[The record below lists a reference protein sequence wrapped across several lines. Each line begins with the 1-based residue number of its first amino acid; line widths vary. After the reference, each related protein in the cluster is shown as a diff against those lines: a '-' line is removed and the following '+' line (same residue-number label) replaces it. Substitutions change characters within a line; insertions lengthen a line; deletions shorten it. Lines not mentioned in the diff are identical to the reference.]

1 MSDLR
6 ATLSG
11 MAEFPTPIDDRWFE
25 DYVVGA
31 SYDFGSVTVTEDDIV
46 GFARQYD
53 PQPIHTDPAY
63 AAGGPFHGLI
73 ASGWHTSGI
82 FMRLFADHYLSRVAS
97 LASPGVDELRWPHP
111 VRPGDRLRLRVR
123 VLETRASRS
132 TPDRGIV
139 RTRAQ
144 LLNQE
149 DRIVLSLVAVN
160 LLRRRP

>member
-1 MSDLR
+1 
-6 ATLSG
+6 

-25 DYVVGA
+25 DYVAGA
-31 SYDFGSVTVTEDDIV
+31 VYEFGDVTITEEEILE
-46 GFARQYD
+46 FARRFD
-53 PQPIHTDPAY
+53 PQPIHTDPGY

-123 VLETRASRS
+123 VLEARASQSR
-132 TPDRGIV
+132 PDRGIV

-149 DRIVLSLVAVN
+149 DQIVLSLVAVN

>member
-1 MSDLR
+1 
-6 ATLSG
+6 
-11 MAEFPTPIDDRWFE
+11 MAEFPTPIDDRWLE
-25 DYVVGA
+25 VYVAGA
-31 SYDFGSVTVTEDDIV
+31 VYEFGDVTITEEEILE
-46 GFARQYD
+46 FARRFD
-53 PQPIHTDPAY
+53 PQAIHTDPAY
-63 AAGGPFHGLI
+63 AGGGPFHGLI

-82 FMRLFADHYLSRVAS
+82 FMRLFADHYLSKVAS

-123 VLETRASRS
+123 VLEARASQSR
-132 TPDRGIV
+132 PDRGIV

-149 DRIVLSLVAVN
+149 DQIVLSLVAVN

>member
-1 MSDLR
+1 
-6 ATLSG
+6 
-11 MAEFPTPIDDRWFE
+11 MAQFPTPIDDRWFD
-25 DYVVGA
+25 DYVAGA
-31 SYDFGSVTVTEDDIV
+31 VYEFGDVTITEEEILE
-46 GFARQYD
+46 FANRFD

-82 FMRLFADHYLSRVAS
+82 FMRLFADHYLSKVAS

-123 VLETRASRS
+123 VLETRQSRS
-132 TPDRGIV
+132 KPDRGIV

-149 DRIVLSLVAVN
+149 DQIVLSLVAVN
-160 LLRRRP
+160 LLRRRPEAGGARWP